1 MRPFKTSEFANQTI
15 KNLDIFYK
23 SMFQFNYIFVGQTM
37 FCSKASKIG
46 MNVLILFCHIPKVKN
61 HLKRVS
67 RASDDERKDRL
78 AKVDP

>member
-23 SMFQFNYIFVGQTM
+23 YIFQFNYIFVGLTM

-46 MNVLILFCHIPKVKN
+46 MNV
-61 HLKRVS
+61 
-67 RASDDERKDRL
+67 
-78 AKVDP
+78 